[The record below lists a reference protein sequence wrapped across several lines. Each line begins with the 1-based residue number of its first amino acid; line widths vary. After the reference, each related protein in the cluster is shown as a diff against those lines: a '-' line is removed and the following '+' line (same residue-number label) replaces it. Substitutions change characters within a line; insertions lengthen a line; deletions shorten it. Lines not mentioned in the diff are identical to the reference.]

1 MKMSLNLCSLA
12 KTKTNSVMLFSIMLL
27 APFVYGQST
36 VRPVNYNAQVKFIA
50 GGKSF
55 PIGAYKILYEPKS
68 KYITLRAASGAV
80 TQLTI
85 ITRLASETPTDRSR
99 LVFDMVGNERRL
111 SEIWIPGEDGFLV
124 GSTKEEHKH
133 EIQKDLQ

>member
-1 MKMSLNLCSLA
+1 MKKSLTLCSLVKA
-12 KTKTNSVMLFSIMLL
+12 KTNIVLLVSVLILS
-27 APFVYGQST
+27 PFVYGQSSA
-36 VRPVNYNAQVKFIA
+36 RPVNYSAQVKFIA

-55 PIGAYKILYEPKS
+55 PVGTYKILYEPKS

-85 ITRLASETPTDRSR
+85 ITRLASETPTDRAR
-99 LVFDMVGNERRL
+99 LVFDIVGNERRL

-124 GSTKEEHKH
+124 GSTKAEHTH
-133 EIQKDLQ
+133 DIQKDLQ